1 MPGLEEMTAEESAQ
15 MDAMRNEQE
24 IPQPAAAPAET
35 PEPTPAK
42 DPDEPEAKNGM
53 VPHGAFAEERARR
66 KEFQKKLEEAQSNQT
81 RLQGRFEMLENL
93 IRQSGQ
99 QPQAQPQIPDVNTDP
114 VGHFKSQVEQLQ
126 RQLAEQNQW
135 RQQQEQQSTVQT
147 NVARIAQIAGSHEA
161 EFKKANPD
169 YDDASNY
176 LRGLEDARLQ
186 AIGISDP
193 IARANTINQ
202 TALQIAV
209 GALQGGRNAAEA
221 VYALAKASGYQ
232 PKAKAAAGAETSPE
246 AKKIE
251 MAARGQQQGGGIGA
265 TTGSANGVP
274 TLTEIAN
281 LPDDE
286 FDKITKGKNWQKI
299 METYRR

>member
-1 MPGLEEMTAEESAQ
+1 MPGLEEMTAEETAQ

-24 IPQPAAAPAET
+24 IPQPAAAPA
-35 PEPTPAK
+35 EPTPAK

-93 IRQSGQ
+93 IKQSSQ
-99 QPQAQPQIPDVNTDP
+99 QKAPDPVIPDVATDP
-114 VGHFKSQVEQLQ
+114 VGHFRAENDQLKAQ
-126 RQLAEQNQW
+126 IAQFQQW

-176 LRGLEDARLQ
+176 LRSLEDARLQ
-186 AIGISDP
+186 AVGVSDP
-193 IARANTINQ
+193 IARANSINQ

-209 GALQGGRNAAEA
+209 GALQGGKNAAEA

-232 PKAKAAAGAETSPE
+232 PKAKAATGAENSPE

-265 TTGSANGVP
+265 TSGAASNGMS
-274 TLTEIAN
+274 LTEIAN

-286 FDKITKGKNWQKI
+286 FAKMTSGKNWQKI